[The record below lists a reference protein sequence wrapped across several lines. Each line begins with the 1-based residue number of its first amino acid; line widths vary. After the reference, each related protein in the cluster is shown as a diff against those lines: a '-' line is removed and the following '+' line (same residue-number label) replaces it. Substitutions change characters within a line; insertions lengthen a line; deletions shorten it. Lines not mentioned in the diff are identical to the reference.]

1 MRATEHSVHYNGH
14 EVNFDRLNEEYKKNW
29 ILNLI

>member
-14 EVNFDRLNEEYKKNW
+14 EVNFDRLNEEYKKAGF
-29 ILNLI
+29 LI